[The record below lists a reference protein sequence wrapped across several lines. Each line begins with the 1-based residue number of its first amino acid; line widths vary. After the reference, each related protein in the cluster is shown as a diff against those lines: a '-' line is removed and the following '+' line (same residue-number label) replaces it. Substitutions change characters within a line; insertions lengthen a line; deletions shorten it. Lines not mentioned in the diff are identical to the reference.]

1 MAITLGTYTFD
12 PAHTTVRETHQEI
25 GGRRERVVEIV
36 GLVVG
41 ESTVSAIDAV
51 LDAIL
56 DAASP
61 EDYSA
66 ALSIRPG
73 RQLFVRRTAF
83 KRERSSDAMVGSFEL
98 ALHARDPYE
107 HSLIPTSQNWSIAT
121 SGATFPVAA
130 GGNHAS
136 EPVITITA
144 EGDLVNPAISDGVWS
159 IVYNGTVLAGSVLV
173 FDGPNA
179 RVTLDGADVTP
190 YTTGLFPEIA
200 PEGTT
205 LTYTDDAASTHDAE
219 AVVSYHDRWW

>member
-1 MAITLGTYTFD
+1 MATTLGTYTFD
-12 PAHTTVRETHQEI
+12 PAHTTVRETHQEV

-41 ESTVSAIDAV
+41 EPTVAAIDAV
-51 LDAIL
+51 LDSIL

-73 RQLFVRRTAF
+73 RQLLVRRTAF
-83 KRERSSDAMVGSFEL
+83 KRERSSDAMLGSFEL

-107 HSLIPTSQNWSIAT
+107 HSLNPTSQDWSISA
-121 SGATFPVAA
+121 SGATLALA
-130 GGNHAS
+130 SGGNHTS
-136 EPVITITA
+136 ESLITITA
-144 EGDLVNPAISDGVWS
+144 EGDLVYPAISDGVWS
-159 IVYNGTVLAGSVLV
+159 IVYNGIVSAGSVLV
-173 FDGPNA
+173 IDGPNA
-179 RVTLDGADVTP
+179 RVTLDGIDVTP

-205 LTYTDDAASTHDAE
+205 LTYTDEAASSHDAE

>member
-1 MAITLGTYTFD
+1 MAITLGSFTFD

-36 GLVVG
+36 GLIVG
-41 ESTVSAIDAV
+41 EPTVPAIDAV

-66 ALSIRPG
+66 TLSIRPG
-73 RQLFVRRTAF
+73 RLLFVRRTEF
-83 KRERSSDAMVGSFEL
+83 KRERSSDAMAGSFEL

-107 HSLIPTSQNWSIAT
+107 HSVDPTSQNWSISV
-121 SGATFPVAA
+121 SGATLALAA
-130 GGNHAS
+130 GGNYTS
-136 EPVITITA
+136 EPVIAITA
-144 EGDLVNPAISDGVWS
+144 NGDLINPAISDGVWS
-159 IVYNGTVLAGSVLV
+159 IIYNGTVPAGSVLV

-179 RVTLDGADVTP
+179 RVTLDGEDVTP

-219 AVVSYHDRWW
+219 AVVSYYDRWW

>member
-1 MAITLGTYTFD
+1 MAITLGTYAFD
-12 PAHTTVRETHQEI
+12 PAHSTVRETHQEI

-36 GLVVG
+36 GLIVG
-41 ESTVSAIDAV
+41 EATVAAIDAV
-51 LDAIL
+51 LDSIL

-61 EDYSA
+61 DDYDA

-107 HSLIPTSQNWSIAT
+107 HSLNPTSQNWSIGA
-121 SGATFPVAA
+121 SGATLALAA
-130 GGNHAS
+130 GGNHTS

-144 EGDLVNPAISDGVWS
+144 EGELVNPAISDGVWS
-159 IVYNGTVLAGSVLV
+159 IVYNGIVSAGSVLV
-173 FDGPNA
+173 IDGPNA
-179 RVTLDGADVTP
+179 RVTLDGVDVTP

-205 LTYTDDAASTHDAE
+205 LTYTDDAASSHDAE